1 MTKCHTALAPV
12 FGPLGSPEVHDG
24 RGRGLQNTHCFLGV
38 HPGVWQMECDW
49 AAQDKQLAVGDDV
62 QIDGLKVR
70 YQICIAAG
78 LGSHTAAAPPV
89 LLAG

>member
-1 MTKCHTALAPV
+1 MAAA
-12 FGPLGSPEVHDG
+12 EVH
-24 RGRGLQNTHCFLGV
+24 RTRNCFLGV